1 MASYFSYVP
10 EFEYVSRFHHS
21 KISQYINVKNLFKRG
36 KIKSDIFEDL
46 MFFEKY
52 KIIGDDRPDNVAAQV
67 YDDSSLDWVILLSN
81 NITNIQSEWPLE
93 HKSFQNFLFD
103 KYGSEENLQGIHH
116 YETTEV
122 RNTKRTIIIPKG
134 LEVPKDYSV
143 EFWDERIGKSTTV
156 SNITTPITNY
166 VYELNIED
174 KKRNIFLLKPNF
186 LNIVI
191 TDLEAAMS
199 YKKGSTQYKSRT
211 LVKGENIKLYS

>member
-81 NITNIQSEWPLE
+81 NIQ
-93 HKSFQNFLFD
+93 
-103 KYGSEENLQGIHH
+103 
-116 YETTEV
+116 
-122 RNTKRTIIIPKG
+122 
-134 LEVPKDYSV
+134 
-143 EFWDERIGKSTTV
+143 
-156 SNITTPITNY
+156 
-166 VYELNIED
+166 
-174 KKRNIFLLKPNF
+174 
-186 LNIVI
+186 
-191 TDLEAAMS
+191 
-199 YKKGSTQYKSRT
+199 
-211 LVKGENIKLYS
+211 